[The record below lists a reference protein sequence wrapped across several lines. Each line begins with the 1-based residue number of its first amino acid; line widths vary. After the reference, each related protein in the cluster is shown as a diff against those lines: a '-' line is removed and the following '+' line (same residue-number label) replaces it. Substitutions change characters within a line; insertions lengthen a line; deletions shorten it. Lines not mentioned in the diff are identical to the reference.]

1 MLTCLYT
8 LIGNFKPME
17 EYYDDYKRSTHL
29 PDDFTVQNR
38 ESFSPDVWGPHYWF
52 FLHTIAHCYPEHPNE
67 VTKRKYYDLIQNM
80 PLFIPNESIGNDF
93 SKMLDN
99 YPLTPYLENR
109 DSFIRWMHFIHNRVN
124 LLLDKECP
132 TLFEGLD
139 KYRSH
144 YTPPTLQ
151 LLETFRIQKEYV
163 LGFFIVISILFIFLV
178 QYNFL

>member
-1 MLTCLYT
+1 MTIT
-8 LIGNFKPME
+8 NE
-17 EYYDDYKRSTHL
+17 AQL

-124 LLLDKECP
+124 LSLDKECP
-132 TLFEGLD
+132 TLFEGLVVQVA
-139 KYRSH
+139 

-151 LLETFRIQKEYV
+151 LLKRSYSKEYV
-163 LGFFIVISILFIFLV
+163 MVFHCHQHTFHFSM